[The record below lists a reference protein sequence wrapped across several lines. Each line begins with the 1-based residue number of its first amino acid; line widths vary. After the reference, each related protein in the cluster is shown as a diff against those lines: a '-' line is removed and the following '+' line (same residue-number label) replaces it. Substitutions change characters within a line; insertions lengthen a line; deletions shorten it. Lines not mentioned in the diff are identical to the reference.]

1 MKKTV
6 KIDLEIHDRIMHEC
20 KVVAHPK
27 INFGDRIEELILKG
41 ERLEK
46 LTEPREVI

>member
-1 MKKTV
+1 MKITV
-6 KIDLEIHDRIMHEC
+6 KIDADLHDRIMREC
-20 KVVAHPK
+20 KVERHPK